1 MTIQAFPRSP
11 GDRLLHAS
19 RPEMLKSGMVWGERV
34 RGEKASQPVA
44 VAAPRQADGEAFL
57 AKPI

>member
-1 MTIQAFPRSP
+1 
-11 GDRLLHAS
+11 
-19 RPEMLKSGMVWGERV
+19 MLKSGMVWGERV